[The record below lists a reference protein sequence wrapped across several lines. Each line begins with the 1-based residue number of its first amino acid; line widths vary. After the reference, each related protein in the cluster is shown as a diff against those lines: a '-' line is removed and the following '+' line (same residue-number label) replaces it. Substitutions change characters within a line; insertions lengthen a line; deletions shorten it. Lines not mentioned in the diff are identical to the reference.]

1 MKARHLSVLL
11 TKCYCLSSYICV
23 IYSPGSILE
32 FLTFLQHLLDGGRY
46 PAHSLSLA
54 HVEEATVTLR
64 EVIFAFWVLGLL
76 EHPDFGVTK
85 MCYAIFNC
93 ESISGP

>member
-1 MKARHLSVLL
+1 MEARHLSLPL
-11 TKCYCLSSYICV
+11 TKCCCLSSYICV

-32 FLTFLQHLLDGGRY
+32 FLTFLQHLLGGDGGRY

-54 HVEEATVTLR
+54 DVEEATVTLR
-64 EVIFAFWVLGLL
+64 GLIFAFWALGPF

-85 MCYAIFNC
+85 MCCAISC
-93 ESISGP
+93 L